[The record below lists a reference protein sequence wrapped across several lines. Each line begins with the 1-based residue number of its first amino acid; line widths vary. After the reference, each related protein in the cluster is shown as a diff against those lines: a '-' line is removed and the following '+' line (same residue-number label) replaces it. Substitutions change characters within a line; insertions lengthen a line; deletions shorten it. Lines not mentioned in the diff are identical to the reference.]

1 MHSPLHITKRLL
13 REFCDDREGAVAL
26 VVGLS
31 LIVIIG
37 VAALA
42 IDGGYLY
49 WTRAQLQATTDSAA
63 LAGVAM
69 VPGNDGT
76 LTAQEKDDIVDEAKS
91 FAQKNMR
98 ISQYGTVLATA
109 GVIPGHWDAGGDFG
123 AARTFYPI
131 NNLPGGADIDAVKT
145 IARRDTLNGNPVNLM
160 FASILG
166 FSETNVGA
174 TAIAWAGPGDGQACI
189 LSLHPDLDGAIE
201 MSGTNDLDLDNCG
214 IALHSTSDKAMKISG
229 TVDLEVGEVCVKHS
243 TQGVEESGTVTWDP
257 NPPDIEN
264 DCDPPNDPLAG
275 VAPPDTSGC
284 DHTDFKV
291 DVGFSVVTLDPG
303 VYCNGIELSGSNI
316 DVTFNPGDYVLK
328 DGGLKISGSD
338 STISGS
344 EIMFYNTDNGGSYGN
359 IDISGSSN
367 TTNIDFSAPTSGT
380 YAGILFFGD
389 RSSSEGDFLWKLAG
403 ASDSVTM
410 DGVVYMP
417 TQLVEFSGDANL
429 TGPCGV
435 KIISRTI
442 KFNGNDVT
450 FPAPGGGCAADNV
463 SIPLGTQFILVL

>member
-1 MHSPLHITKRLL
+1 MHSPLHNTKRLL
-13 REFCDDREGAVAL
+13 REFRDDREGAIAL
-26 VVGLS
+26 VVCLS

-49 WTRAQLQATTDSAA
+49 WTRAQLQATTDSSA

-69 VPGNDGT
+69 VPGNNGT

-98 ISQYGTVLATA
+98 ISQYGTVLANA
-109 GVIPGHWDAGGDFG
+109 DVIPGHWDADGDFG
-123 AARTFYPI
+123 AARTFYPF

-145 IARRDTLNGNPVNLM
+145 IARRDTLNGNPVSLM

-214 IALHSTSDKAMKISG
+214 IALHSTSQKAMKISG

-275 VAPPDTSGC
+275 VPPPDTSGC

-291 DVGFSVVTLDPG
+291 DQQNQIVTLDPG
-303 VYCNGIELSGSNI
+303 IYCKGIELSGSNI
-316 DVTFNPGDYVLK
+316 NVTFNPGVYVLK
-328 DGGLKISGSD
+328 DGGLKVSGSD
-338 STISGS
+338 GTITGS
-344 EIMFYNTDNGGSYGN
+344 EIMFYNTDDGGSYGD
-359 IDISGSSN
+359 IDFSGSNN
-367 TTNIDFSAPTSGT
+367 TINISAPTSGT

-389 RSSSEGDFLWKLAG
+389 RSSSEGDFLWKIAG
-403 ASDSVTM
+403 GTNTVEM
-410 DGVVYMP
+410 DGVIYMP
-417 TQLVEFSGDANL
+417 TQGVEFSGNSIL
-429 TGPCGV
+429 SGPCGV
-435 KIISRTI
+435 KIIANTI
-442 KFNGNDVT
+442 KLNGNSAT
-450 FPAPGGGCAADNV
+450 FPTPGNGCASDNV
-463 SIPLGTQFILVL
+463 GIPLGTKFMLVL